1 MIIPVNLPSSSNSEN
16 ETTFPP
22 QLAKLGTKEVIL
34 LELQGSVQTEGDRD
48 GQLVGT
54 LKIDEKTEKP
64 TMIIGHHMLEG
75 KIVNLSKPL
84 AVLKKRSTNK
94 TPPLDIV
101 DSEDMDVD
109 GESRPEDAS
118 TAPEYDIVAVVK
130 RKVLFSKRPMPITAA
145 SSVPLRAGDERLAK

>member
-1 MIIPVNLPSSSNSEN
+1 
-16 ETTFPP
+16 
-22 QLAKLGTKEVIL
+22 
-34 LELQGSVQTEGDRD
+34 
-48 GQLVGT
+48 
-54 LKIDEKTEKP
+54 
-64 TMIIGHHMLEG
+64 MIIGHHMLEG

-94 TPPLDIV
+94 ILPHSTE

-118 TAPEYDIVAVVK
+118 AAPEYDIVAVVK

-145 SSVPLRAGDERLAK
+145 SSVPLRAGDERLTN